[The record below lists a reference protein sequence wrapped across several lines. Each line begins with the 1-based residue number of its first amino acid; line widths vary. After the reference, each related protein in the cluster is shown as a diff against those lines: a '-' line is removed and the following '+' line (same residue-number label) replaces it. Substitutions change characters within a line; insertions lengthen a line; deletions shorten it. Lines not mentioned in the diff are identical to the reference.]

1 MAPPRATHGLDIVFD
16 ATPRTRDGSRRR
28 STTSTPRSSRQTRSR
43 PVARSRQLSEGAS
56 VLVCSYDDL
65 VELKE
70 AAGRP
75 QDILDLEA
83 LRAIREERVG
93 DG

>member
-1 MAPPRATHGLDIVFD
+1 
-16 ATPRTRDGSRRR
+16 
-28 STTSTPRSSRQTRSR
+28 
-43 PVARSRQLSEGAS
+43 VARSRQLSEGAS

-75 QDILDLEA
+75 QDMLDLEA
-83 LRAIREERVG
+83 LREIREERAG
-93 DG
+93 DA